1 MSEYIE
7 KMRGIQIMKSSKP
20 SKGGGKTF
28 YKPPNPEKG
37 ELGLIVPSGGI
48 LEQKEVDEIA
58 GEALEKMAREKR
70 QPTTTRQV
78 HMEQRGN
85 EVIIED
91 R

>member
-1 MSEYIE
+1 MDIE
-7 KMRGIQIMKSSKP
+7 KIKTLQIMNGRTKQM
-20 SKGGGKTF
+20 GRDF
-28 YKPPNPEKG
+28 FKPPNPEKG